1 MGSGQWNGV
10 RRRSVRRSGYR
21 LTTPILI
28 VMAVVAVG
36 RGCCYMSCLKFALCC
51 AFYCLRFLGW
61 CLHLSPLFRRSS
73 HLAHAVHRA
82 RFAALVSALSGL
94 ALVGVD
100 DGDAGEL
107 VG

>member
-1 MGSGQWNGV
+1 MVLHELFEVCCLLALSGLV
-10 RRRSVRRSGYR
+10 PA
-21 LTTPILI
+21 PI
-28 VMAVVAVG
+28 
-36 RGCCYMSCLKFALCC
+36 S
-51 AFYCLRFLGW
+51 
-61 CLHLSPLFRRSS
+61 LSPLFHRSS